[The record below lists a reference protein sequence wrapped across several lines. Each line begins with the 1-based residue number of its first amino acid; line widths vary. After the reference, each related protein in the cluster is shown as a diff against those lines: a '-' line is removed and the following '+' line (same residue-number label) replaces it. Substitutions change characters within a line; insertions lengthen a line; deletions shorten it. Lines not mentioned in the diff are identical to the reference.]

1 MLGPRP
7 ESFCTRGVG
16 SETTNWLVDLF
27 WLLSVNGP
35 LPRAESTYVLL
46 LHFPIDCEVK
56 GFLDII
62 FVFGAA
68 QRTER
73 NVTLVAV
80 TSILV
85 GIVYD
90 LPL

>member
-27 WLLSVNGP
+27 WLLSMNGHV
-35 LPRAESTYVLL
+35 LRVESTYVLL
-46 LHFPIDCEVK
+46 LYFPIDCEVK

-62 FVFGAA
+62 FVLGAA
-68 QRTER
+68 
-73 NVTLVAV
+73 
-80 TSILV
+80 
-85 GIVYD
+85 
-90 LPL
+90 

>member
-16 SETTNWLVDLF
+16 SETTNWLVNLF
-27 WLLSVNGP
+27 WLLSVNNHFP
-35 LPRAESTYVLL
+35 IVELTYVLL

-62 FVFGAA
+62 FVLGAA
-68 QRTER
+68 QRAKC

-80 TSILV
+80 TSVLV